1 MTAGESHPLED
12 ADKEAVRVINAAEAK
27 GVQLRLLG
35 GLAIKLRCERS
46 NDRTLSRNY
55 ADIDLVGYSKQRK
68 NIVRLFPEIGYSPRE
83 VFNKLQAERLI
94 FQDLEHRRRIDVFLD
109 YMKMCHKLE
118 FKGRLQIHPVTI
130 PLADLL
136 MTKLQVV
143 ETTEREIKDTIT
155 LLLDHAVGETDEG
168 EVINGQYIAK
178 ACADDW
184 GIYKTFTLNMEKLR
198 QLLPTYLP
206 SKEDADKVRERL
218 DKLQRMIDEAPKT
231 RGWKLRAMV
240 GEKKQWYELPEADH
254 SIVES
259 PFAKEQNA
267 NNSSQA

>member
-1 MTAGESHPLED
+1 MTVSENHPLED
-12 ADKEAVRVINAAEAK
+12 AGKEALRVIHAAEAK

-46 NDRTLSRNY
+46 DDRTLSRNY
-55 ADIDLVGYSKQRK
+55 ADIDLVGYSKQRR
-68 NIVRLFPEIGYSPRE
+68 NIVRLFPEIGYSPRD
-83 VFNKLQAERLI
+83 VFNKLQADRLI

-109 YMKMCHKLE
+109 HMKMCHKLD
-118 FKGRLQIHPVTI
+118 FKGRLHLHPVTI

-155 LLLDHAVGETDEG
+155 LLIDHPVGEIDDG
-168 EVINGQYIAK
+168 DVINGRYIAQ

-184 GIYKTFTLNMEKLR
+184 GIFKTFTTNMKKLR
-198 QLLPTYLP
+198 QFLPTYLP
-206 SKEDADKVRERL
+206 TQEDSDKVRERL
-218 DKLQRMIDEAPKT
+218 DKLRQMIDEAPKSS
-231 RGWKLRAMV
+231 RWKLRAMV
-240 GEKKQWYELPEADH
+240 GEKKTWYELPEADR

-259 PFAKEQNA
+259 RFGTGQDS
-267 NNSSQA
+267 SSQA